1 MDRAELLA
9 KAIIEQLVDGAQMH
23 FQEVQDAGQH
33 DFDLLLPE
41 GEIAAVEV
49 TTSADQ
55 ELECTSASI
64 REPKKGGSFVPTSKC
79 KKDWTVHPLKEA
91 KIANIRKN
99 VDTYLAAIEATGIE
113 RFFSQIDAV
122 EYPLV
127 MRIFC
132 DLRIE
137 AGSVTK
143 WKKPG
148 QIRIAPPGGG
158 GMVDSSE
165 VQNAV
170 YREASKKDNRRK
182 LSKSGRRQ
190 RHLFV
195 YVHPRNYLPWVSL
208 VDTCPPLGEVFLPEE
223 ITHIWVSVDSRDKN
237 EFVVWRAQN
246 GSEWSNSG
254 TVEIDPNCL
263 TGP

>member
-9 KAIIEQLVDGAQMH
+9 KATIEQLVDGAQMH

-49 TTSADQ
+49 TASADQ
-55 ELECTSASI
+55 ELECTLAAI
-64 REPKKGGSFVPTSKC
+64 RALAKRGSFVPTSKC
-79 KKDWTVHPLKEA
+79 KRDWTVHPLKEA
-91 KIANIRKN
+91 KIANIRKR
-99 VDTYLAAIEATGIE
+99 VDTYLAAIEAAGLE
-113 RFFSQIDAV
+113 RFFSQRHAA
-122 EYPLV
+122 EYPSV

-137 AGSVTK
+137 AGFVTK

-148 QIRIAPPGGG
+148 QICIAPPGGG
-158 GMVDSSE
+158 GRVNASE
-165 VQNAV
+165 VQDAV
-170 YREASKKDNRRK
+170 FQEASKRDNRRK

-208 VDTCPPLGEVFLPEE
+208 VDTCPP
-223 ITHIWVSVDSRDKN
+223 RDA
-237 EFVVWRAQN
+237 VH
-246 GSEWSNSG
+246 
-254 TVEIDPNCL
+254 
-263 TGP
+263 